1 MQNFHKTNAHDL
13 YDENLSVL
21 LITSKQSFFYAVIL
35 WNSKWINSSQCNVQY
50 VAHC

>member
-21 LITSKQSFFYAVIL
+21 LITSKQSFFTQLFSEIVNELIARSVMY
-35 WNSKWINSSQCNVQY
+35 NM
-50 VAHC
+50 